1 MSPVIKA
8 YIYIPIPVR
17 VSEKPIKKG
26 QLEWQN
32 HKPVPLQ
39 LSVLLYRWM
48 SQRHFPYTLW
58 N

>member
-1 MSPVIKA
+1 MSPVIKV
-8 YIYIPIPVR
+8 YIFIPIPVQIT
-17 VSEKPIKKG
+17 EKSSKRMHM
-26 QLEWQN
+26 EWQN

-39 LSVLLYRWM
+39 LSVLLYRWI